1 MRNTISKKKL
11 KEFGYLIGLGFPL
24 IIGLIIPLIIGHNF
38 RLWTIYISII
48 SLIFAIFKP
57 NLLFYPYYFWMKIGY
72 ILGWINSKL
81 ILGIVF
87 LLVLQPIAI
96 IMRIFGY
103 DPLKSKM
110 NNETS
115 YEEKKRDHKIDLT
128 KIF

>member
-11 KEFGYLIGLGFPL
+11 KEFGYLMGLCFPL
-24 IIGLIIPLIIGHNF
+24 IIGLMIPLIIGHDF
-38 RLWTIYISII
+38 RFWTIYISII
-48 SLIFAIFKP
+48 SLILAIFKP
-57 NLLFYPYYFWMKIGY
+57 TLLFYPYHFWMKIGH

-87 LLVLQPIAI
+87 LIVLQPIAI
-96 IMRIFGY
+96 IMRMFGY

-110 NNETS
+110 NNTTS